1 MEPPAAL
8 PRVATSM
15 LPTALWEHD
24 LLQLQWGA
32 VAGASLAAAAFDL
45 RSRRIPNRLT
55 GSTLVCG
62 MLWAGF
68 VAGWAGLADGA
79 LGCLLLAFPYVLLF
93 AFAGGGAGDAKILG
107 ALGMWLG
114 VRSGA
119 ILLAS
124 VALSGVLLAIVWA
137 AASGRLAPALDNMAS
152 ISRGV
157 LGAAGSRESPSEAR
171 LGLPDPSSMQKVPYG
186 LAIAAGTVL
195 AALGVL
201 LWKSA

>member
-1 MEPPAAL
+1 
-8 PRVATSM
+8 M

-32 VAGASLAAAAFDL
+32 VTGVSLAAAAFDL
-45 RSRRIPNRLT
+45 RSRKIPNRLT
-55 GSTLVCG
+55 GPTLLCG
-62 MLWAGF
+62 IIWAGF
-68 VAGWAGLADGA
+68 AAGWAGLADGL
-79 LGCLLLAFPYVLLF
+79 LGCFLLAFPYVLLF
-93 AFAGGGAGDAKILG
+93 VFAGGGAGDAKLMG

-119 ILLAS
+119 VVLAS
-124 VALSGVLLAIVWA
+124 VAVSGVLLGFIWA
-137 AASGRLAPALDNMAS
+137 AASGRLAPALANLAS

-157 LGAAGSRESPSEAR
+157 LGAAGSRGSLGDAR
-171 LGLPDPSSMQKVPYG
+171 LGLPEPSSMQKIPYG
-186 LAIAAGTVL
+186 IAIAAGTVL

>member
-8 PRVATSM
+8 SRVATSM

-32 VAGASLAAAAFDL
+32 ALGASLAAAAIDL

-55 GSTLVCG
+55 GPTLACG
-62 MLWAGF
+62 IIWAGF
-68 VAGWAGLADGA
+68 AAGLAGLADGA
-79 LGCLLLAFPYVLLF
+79 LGCLLLSFPYVLLF
-93 AFAGGGAGDAKILG
+93 VFAGGGAGDAKIMG

-119 ILLAS
+119 IVLAS
-124 VALSGVLLAIVWA
+124 VALSGVLLALIWA
-137 AASGRLAPALDNMAS
+137 AASGRLAPALENMAS
-152 ISRGV
+152 ISKGV
-157 LGAAGSRESPSEAR
+157 LGAAGSRGSMSEAR
-171 LGLPDPSSMQKVPYG
+171 LGLPEPSSMQKIPYG

-201 LWKSA
+201 LWKNA